1 MVWDFFANLGR
12 QRVNAAKAKV
22 KGKVSGAQARVKSKA
37 AAKVNNS
44 IDGAGK
50 KVKSKATGAASK
62 KKKKAEKEAKPKAT
76 KEKAAKAKPA
86 KPKKSTKPVKNKK
99 AANHGGG
106 EEKVSHEED
115 ASFGD
120 KTQFIQ
126 VIDEGPKECVGWV
139 VALNGQLKGV
149 DFRLTPGKNV
159 VGTAADCDVVLTDQ
173 FLSGRHAVIRYEE
186 GRFTLVDLDS
196 TNGTFV
202 NDERVTKE
210 ELIDNDRIRLARSEL
225 KFKALY

>member
-50 KVKSKATGAASK
+50 KAKAKAKGAVPK
-62 KKKKAEKEAKPKAT
+62 KKKKAEKEAVSAKPAKT
-76 KEKAAKAKPA
+76 KAAKLKKPA
-86 KPKKSTKPVKNKK
+86 KPKKV
-99 AANHGGG
+99 ANQGGG
-106 EEKVSHEED
+106 VEKVSHEED
-115 ASFGD
+115 ANFGD

-126 VIDEGPKECVGWV
+126 VIEEGPKECVGWV
-139 VALNGQLKGV
+139 VVLNGGLKGQ

-159 VGTAADCDVVLTDQ
+159 LGTAADCDVVLTDQ

-186 GRFTLVDLDS
+186 SRFTLVDLDS

>member
-22 KGKVSGAQARVKSKA
+22 KGKISGAQAKARSKA
-37 AAKVNNS
+37 AATVNKG
-44 IDGAGK
+44 IDGVGK
-50 KVKSKATGAASK
+50 KAKAKATSAV
-62 KKKKAEKEAKPKAT
+62 KKKKAGADAKPSASKSKSGST
-76 KEKAAKAKPA
+76 S
-86 KPKKSTKPVKNKK
+86 KPKQATPQKTAPRS
-99 AANHGGG
+99 GGV
-106 EEKVSHEED
+106 EKVSHEED

-139 VALNGQLKGV
+139 VVLNGGLKGQ

-202 NDERVTKE
+202 NDER
-210 ELIDNDRIRLARSEL
+210 
-225 KFKALY
+225 

>member
-12 QRVNAAKAKV
+12 QRVNAAQAKV
-22 KGKVSGAQARVKSKA
+22 KGKIAGVQAKAKSKA

-50 KVKSKATGAASK
+50 KAKAKAQKAVP
-62 KKKKAEKEAKPKAT
+62 KKKKAEAEAKKAPA
-76 KEKAAKAKPA
+76 KKKASAKPEKMA
-86 KPKKSTKPVKNKK
+86 KPVKKTTK
-99 AANHGGG
+99 ANPGGG
-106 EEKVSHEED
+106 VETVSQDEE

-126 VIDEGPKECVGWV
+126 VIEEGPKECVGWI
-139 VALNGQLKGV
+139 VALGGGLKGQ

-159 VGTAADCDVVLTDQ
+159 IGTAADCDVVLTDQ

-210 ELIDNDRIRLARSEL
+210 ELIDNDRIRLARSDL

>member
-1 MVWDFFANLGR
+1 MVWDFFTNLGR

-22 KGKVSGAQARVKSKA
+22 KGKISGAQAKAKSKA

-44 IDGAGK
+44 IDGVGK
-50 KVKSKATGAASK
+50 KAKAKAQGVASK
-62 KKKKAEKEAKPKAT
+62 KKQSAGKDTKPKAT
-76 KEKAAKAKPA
+76 KEKSAKTKAAKPPKSAKP
-86 KPKKSTKPVKNKK
+86 KK

-115 ASFGD
+115 SNFGD

-139 VALNGQLKGV
+139 VVLNGGLKGQ